1 MVIST
6 LHTIEKSPI
15 MGVYFK
21 EHTIS
26 GYRVFPF
33 LFCNEILLCY
43 LIRRSTSDLLFN

>member
-1 MVIST
+1 MVIPT
-6 LHTIEKSPI
+6 LQTIEKTPI
-15 MGVYFK
+15 IGVSFK
-21 EHTIS
+21 DHTIS

>member
-15 MGVYFK
+15 MGVCFK

-26 GYRVFPF
+26 GYMVFPI
-33 LFCNEILLCY
+33 LFSNEILLCY
-43 LIRRSTSDLLFN
+43 LNRRSTSNMLLN

>member
-1 MVIST
+1 MVIPT
-6 LHTIEKSPI
+6 LQTIEKTPI
-15 MGVYFK
+15 IGFSFK
-21 EHTIS
+21 DHTIS

>member
-1 MVIST
+1 MVIPT
-6 LHTIEKSPI
+6 LQTIEKTPI
-15 MGVYFK
+15 IGVYFK
-21 EHTIS
+21 DHTIS